1 MNVTALILMFSKKDL
16 FEGKTQA
23 TVVDLEMTH
32 EIFVNGAIELDLKLK
47 INDNKGLLSAQILDF
62 GEKKTSARYDSNY

>member
-1 MNVTALILMFSKKDL
+1 
-16 FEGKTQA
+16 
-23 TVVDLEMTH
+23 MTH

-62 GEKKTSARYDSNY
+62 GEKKNVCEIRLKLLIQRQSIEGEILNWKTCKNCH